1 MLPPAIQPYKE
12 TFHDQRLP
20 NILRSSKPRLHYG
33 KIRVK
38 LVGFKDQKK
47 IFCFLKPT
55 NLAQILPQSKYVL
68 TMVLMEWGPYQ
79 SDQDVLR
86 KLGLSATIL
95 RSFVS

>member
-1 MLPPAIQPYKE
+1 M
-12 TFHDQRLP
+12 
-20 NILRSSKPRLHYG
+20 
-33 KIRVK
+33 
-38 LVGFKDQKK
+38 GFKDESKNILFSK
-47 IFCFLKPT
+47 KPT

-68 TMVLMEWGPYQ
+68 TMVFIEWGPYQ